1 MNESIICPEGVIMG
15 CWESIGVVHYVGAEL
30 QMQPQHWPV
39 IIFIKKIVSGP
50 GPGPSGASLITN
62 QAVTALP
69 GQASQAAAA
78 SRSTQPSLDSCQLS
92 AFIASSNP
100 FPSRHC
106 PVPCPGQAGAGGR
119 NFGSG
124 RVCVHSSSLPTVG
137 WAVSET

>member
-1 MNESIICPEGVIMG
+1 MG

-100 FPSRHC
+100 FPSR
-106 PVPCPGQAGAGGR
+106 PWPGQAGAGGR
-119 NFGSG
+119 NLGSG
-124 RVCVHSSSLPTVG
+124 RACVQSCSLPTVG
-137 WAVSET
+137 WAVCCI